1 MNEKKLEERKKMI
14 YGLLCDELYVPMRTK
29 EIAMLLDIP
38 KSKRQDLQEVLD
50 ALVEEGKA
58 QVSKKGKYQKA
69 EKVVKEGAFISHAKG
84 FGFVCVDDE
93 GEDYYIPEEYVG
105 NAFHGDQV
113 RIEYRNFSDHYSG
126 SARTAEQ
133 TSASKN
139 NYTQN
144 KFLHGCLG
152 STNARKERIFL
163 QILSYRLPLRL
174 LFYSR

>member
-93 GEDYYIPEEYVG
+93 G
-105 NAFHGDQV
+105 
-113 RIEYRNFSDHYSG
+113 
-126 SARTAEQ
+126 
-133 TSASKN
+133 
-139 NYTQN
+139 
-144 KFLHGCLG
+144 
-152 STNARKERIFL
+152 
-163 QILSYRLPLRL
+163 
-174 LFYSR
+174 